1 MGEYLMQYNIEKI
14 KQNLKRKL
22 NSDRYEHTIS
32 VAYIAIALA
41 MRYDYDIKKAEIA
54 GLLHDCAKCIPDD
67 TKLSKCMKYNISIS
81 DIERENPYLLHAKL
95 GAFLAMNKYRV
106 DDKDI
111 VSAILYHTT
120 GRPSMSTLEKIIYIA
135 DYIEPNRTKAFN
147 LSEVRR
153 IAFVDLDLTM
163 YLILRDTVEY
173 LKKNPKNID
182 VMTIKAYEYYDF
194 LQKEKSNFLKN
205 EEED

>member
-1 MGEYLMQYNIEKI
+1 
-14 KQNLKRKL
+14 
-22 NSDRYEHTIS
+22 
-32 VAYIAIALA
+32 
-41 MRYDYDIKKAEIA
+41 
-54 GLLHDCAKCIPDD
+54 
-67 TKLSKCMKYNISIS
+67 MKYNISIS